1 MKKIMCII
9 LFLIVLHT
17 VHAQDTGDTGFFD
30 TGDSEALI
38 KEEYESLTSDDL
50 EQVIDS
56 VEDITLLNEYELNEY
71 VDSNYGNSLLMQD
84 AVSGATLTSDGYLTN
99 GEGGSQINL
108 NDIPQGTMIALEQD
122 GSITLYTNND
132 GFALDLTKIVQEQG
146 PPVTIMSID
155 SDTYFADGSVLFDNA
170 QLTVYGENIFV
181 VQGNMEYKGAEIRS
195 TTGSVAVIKTDDD
208 EAVQALLESVSE
220 QYTGTVIFSSS
231 RIAAANEVQIIV
243 RESEAYGIDANQG
256 LILSSHKNSA
266 IVYSNNPTGAELF
279 MYGQAV
285 VFDGLRLLQQNSQGQ
300 FYSFRGGGDMN
311 DEYNKYLVEQYGY
324 APKQKDMTIFVYDS
338 LDSESAEEKYVVASS
353 RIADALLTVE
363 EAVEGR
369 VANYF
374 MDPDFDRIP
383 KKKAVLIWSSR
394 DDDKGAFLSVI
405 QTKKQQL
412 IEQGY
417 SPEDIEVLHF
427 TTKEEFFQQ
436 LDTVSDT
443 TYIEVVSHG
452 WTEDSGGMIG
462 TENYYAHR
470 TEEDYSV
477 QRKLAVSAENIEV
490 YFNERKQKAG
500 SGEMDSLTA
509 QEGAFCTIS
518 TCHSAA
524 SYSVYI
530 PETEKLFGATGD
542 EATIAEAFTTIG
554 SNVHV
559 YGSIGPL
566 WLVGYENEQGKWI
579 RDLVPVSDMTSIFE
593 GTANPATETVLTQD
607 IVYIQLQ

>member
-1 MKKIMCII
+1 MRKIMCII

-17 VHAQDTGDTGFFD
+17 VHAQDTGDTGFLD
-30 TGDSEALI
+30 TGDNEALI

-56 VEDITLLNEYELNEY
+56 VEDITLLNEYELNKY

-108 NDIPQGTMIALEQD
+108 NDILQGTMIALEQD

-146 PPVTIMSID
+146 PPVTIISTD

-181 VQGNMEYKGAEIRS
+181 VQGNMEYKGAEIQS
-195 TTGSVAVIKTDDD
+195 TTGPVAVIETDDD
-208 EAVQALLESVSE
+208 EAVQEFLESVSE
-220 QYTGTVIFSSS
+220 QHTGTVVFGSSK
-231 RIAAANEVQIIV
+231 IAAANEVQIIV

-266 IVYSNNPTGAELF
+266 IVYSNNQNGAELF
-279 MYGQAV
+279 MYGQAI
-285 VFDGLRLLQQNSQGQ
+285 VFDGLRLLQQNQQGL

-311 DEYNKYLVEQYGY
+311 DEYNEYLVEQYGY
-324 APKQKDMTIFVYDS
+324 APKQKDMTISVYDS

-374 MDPDFDRIP
+374 MNPDFDRIP

-417 SPEDIEVLHF
+417 SVEDIEVLHF

-443 TYIEVVSHG
+443 TYLEVVSQ
-452 WTEDSGGMIG
+452 IG
-462 TENYYAHR
+462 RAH
-470 TEEDYSV
+470 V
-477 QRKLAVSAENIEV
+477 
-490 YFNERKQKAG
+490 
-500 SGEMDSLTA
+500 
-509 QEGAFCTIS
+509 
-518 TCHSAA
+518 
-524 SYSVYI
+524 
-530 PETEKLFGATGD
+530 
-542 EATIAEAFTTIG
+542 
-554 SNVHV
+554 
-559 YGSIGPL
+559 
-566 WLVGYENEQGKWI
+566 
-579 RDLVPVSDMTSIFE
+579 
-593 GTANPATETVLTQD
+593 
-607 IVYIQLQ
+607 